1 MNEIQTN
8 SWLMSFV
15 SEQLFGLLVVSS
27 FLALVAIIL
36 VSLSRR
42 QSASCR
48 FIIWQMVS
56 GGVVISALVLLALP
70 GVPLRREIVQ
80 QNDVQVSLP
89 IDSARAEIPPV
100 QSTHKGLPPKIPF
113 ANRDSS
119 QSNVTPK
126 EVASGAVTPTEKLSP
141 FTATRISIAIFVV
154 WSTVSTLL
162 LLRFLTAIICGYRVV
177 KQSHVC
183 KSQSVLE
190 AFEKANARIASRH
203 IATSCLAISNSTSV
217 PFVVGIANP
226 KIVLPVQSLK
236 WPTKKLEM
244 VLSHE
249 LAHIERR
256 DILWHWIGQFA
267 CCVAW
272 FNPMVWF
279 SACRAVAERERA
291 CDDRVIYSGISA
303 TEYSSNLVEIAADT
317 CGRRIELAG
326 YVSIAGPPLEQRIGW
341 ILSEN
346 EIRGRSTLSFTS
358 SIAILFIAISA
369 GASMIRPLATASYAQ
384 QPPSAAVEQVQD
396 GSTSE
401 DSVQSFSVAQ
411 AKRQFELA
419 YEKEFGKPPSA
430 AATATAMQTYMDKVN
445 GFAKELG
452 MEAGQEAI
460 HMERIDN
467 KQLDG
472 PSLIDALDNI
482 RFDSLGGFGFT
493 KLRVAQLAAPGRPVN
508 QYDGRKLVKDP
519 KAILKLKENTE
530 ITFPEGTYALDE
542 QKLTSALRRAKKKF
556 PNGIAFVGSGKEKT
570 TLRITDVGFTSF
582 DIDRLSFRDMTIDCD
597 NDGLFDKRRG
607 SLTLRLSNVR
617 LVRFDAGH
625 GGCDSFSINDGLIVH
640 ATDSEFVGGYG
651 RSPGHGSIFDSTDVL
666 LGYFERCIFSGIK
679 YDLFRVIHPR
689 NSILWMDDCKFDR
702 EYEIQ
707 KNRFYNH
714 GNCVHFEGCIFDFV
728 PPELQ
733 WVPQDEE

>member
-119 QSNVTPK
+119 QSNVT
-126 EVASGAVTPTEKLSP
+126 
-141 FTATRISIAIFVV
+141 AIFVV

-530 ITFPEGTYALDE
+530 ITFPDWTN
-542 QKLTSALRRAKKKF
+542 KS
-556 PNGIAFVGSGKEKT
+556 
-570 TLRITDVGFTSF
+570 
-582 DIDRLSFRDMTIDCD
+582 
-597 NDGLFDKRRG
+597 
-607 SLTLRLSNVR
+607 
-617 LVRFDAGH
+617 
-625 GGCDSFSINDGLIVH
+625 
-640 ATDSEFVGGYG
+640 
-651 RSPGHGSIFDSTDVL
+651 
-666 LGYFERCIFSGIK
+666 
-679 YDLFRVIHPR
+679 
-689 NSILWMDDCKFDR
+689 
-702 EYEIQ
+702 
-707 KNRFYNH
+707 
-714 GNCVHFEGCIFDFV
+714 
-728 PPELQ
+728 
-733 WVPQDEE
+733 